1 MKRLKSHSRSNLSLW
16 NGIFFFLCLLLFLEG
31 LRVLLPMVGPD
42 RVQPLLRT
50 DADWQPLLDSIKV
63 VDANSSEPGWQY
75 QANYLNDARGYR
87 LGLLARE
94 LDSLYAFRAAGGRL
108 YSLEQFGEVTGI
120 SQERLASLGKR
131 LKFPDPE
138 KQQRAVNRRKNSHGR
153 KPPAPVPVQDLN
165 TAGVEELREIR
176 GIGPVLSQRILKFRK
191 ALGGFQHESQ
201 LLDVYGLPPEVARR
215 AMARFRV
222 SDPPAIER
230 INLNTATADELAS
243 LLYLDAQMA
252 EGLIRRRLAKGPY
265 TSIEEITE
273 VETIPADKIERIA
286 LYLTF

>member
-1 MKRLKSHSRSNLSLW
+1 MSLW
-16 NGIFFFLCLLLFLEG
+16 NGIFFFLSLLLFLEG
-31 LRVLLPMVGPD
+31 LRLLLPKVRPD
-42 RVQPLLRT
+42 RLQPLLQT
-50 DADWQPLLDSIKV
+50 DPDWQSLLDSIKAV
-63 VDANSSEPGWQY
+63 AGNRSEPGWQY
-75 QANYLNDARGYR
+75 QANYLDDARGYR

-94 LDSLYAFRAAGGRL
+94 LDSLYAYRAAGGRL

-120 SQERLASLGKR
+120 PQERLASLR
-131 LKFPDPE
+131 RHLKFPGPE
-138 KQQRAVNRRKNSHGR
+138 KQQQRAVNRRKNPRGR

-165 TAGVEELREIR
+165 AAGVEELREIR

-252 EGLIRRRLAKGPY
+252 EGLIRRRIAKGPY